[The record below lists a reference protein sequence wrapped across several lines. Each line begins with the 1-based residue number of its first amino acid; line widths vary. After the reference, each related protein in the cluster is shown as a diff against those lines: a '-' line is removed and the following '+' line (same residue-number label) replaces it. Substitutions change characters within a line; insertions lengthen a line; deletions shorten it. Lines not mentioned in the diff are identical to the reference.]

1 MGAGVVGEDAVGEG
15 IVGEEVV
22 VVGEGVV
29 GTVGTGV
36 GSEGAVSQGVVGEDV
51 VGEDSRRGRTFRL
64 PEQQIYPPSPP
75 ERGSGGE
82 KRRAP
87 FLPPRV
93 PRALMCEVRRRR
105 GGGWD
110 EKRRAPF
117 PPPHVPRALMCEVR
131 RRGGC
136 LAWEECVTGRWRTW
150 ARMRWVALPVHA

>member
-93 PRALMCEVRRRR
+93 PRALMCEVRRR
-105 GGGWD
+105 
-110 EKRRAPF
+110 
-117 PPPHVPRALMCEVR
+117 
-131 RRGGC
+131 GGC
-136 LAWEECVTGRWRTW
+136 LGGVRDGKVENMGAHAMGCTTRACVAARW
-150 ARMRWVALPVHA
+150 M